1 MVAGSIHSGQDQGV
15 WGVVDRGDTFTP
27 CRPPGW
33 HYALVASFRRDNEQE
48 PQSLAPTTR
57 HEADRDI
64 ASGRVHRFDSVE
76 NLLKSLHDE

>member
-1 MVAGSIHSGQDQGV
+1 MVPGSKQSGQEQVV
-15 WGVVDRGDTFTP
+15 WGVVDCGHTFTP
-27 CRPPGW
+27 CRPVDW
-33 HYALVASFRRDNEQE
+33 HYVLVASFRRDSEQE